1 MNLITFAPLSAS
13 ISMAPLPLPL
23 SHKRSF
29 DQSNDPPHLAKKAR
43 PSNPRPL
50 PRPLSRLRSPSK
62 DAMMDKWLGWMR
74 DPPSCGCP
82 GEEAKNHP
90 CQLGCVRLCDLPLP
104 PIDSKIFGKD
114 LPFEWG
120 ERLLEMTREEEEQE
134 AAEDTAN
141 FLIANLPALEA
152 GLKRCEKDPQFAQE
166 MADGMNMEAALQTT
180 YPFPYRKFTRE
191 CKKLPNAT
199 HTVFFTLPQT
209 TRPNQTTRVGRLTR
223 YPSRYD

>member
-1 MNLITFAPLSAS
+1 
-13 ISMAPLPLPL
+13 
-23 SHKRSF
+23 
-29 DQSNDPPHLAKKAR
+29 
-43 PSNPRPL
+43 
-50 PRPLSRLRSPSK
+50 
-62 DAMMDKWLGWMR
+62 
-74 DPPSCGCP
+74 
-82 GEEAKNHP
+82 
-90 CQLGCVRLCDLPLP
+90 
-104 PIDSKIFGKD
+104 
-114 LPFEWG
+114 
-120 ERLLEMTREEEEQE
+120 MTREEEEQE